1 MKKNLIR
8 LLTLGMLIGMNH
20 GAMQAQARYD
30 FSKLKMESLGRGV
43 VAVRDTPGK
52 VNISWRY
59 LTQDPESQAFDI
71 YRNGKKINKKPITD
85 TTYFTDTYEGKEAAT
100 YDVRPTKGHISGS
113 YTLPPDAPLGYI
125 EIPIDAPELGV
136 DIHGKEY
143 FYSANDASVGDVDG
157 DGEYEIILKWDPTNS
172 HDNAHDGFTGPV
184 LIDCYKLD
192 GTRLWRIDLGEN
204 IRAGAH
210 YTQFMVYDL
219 DGDGCAEVV
228 CKTADGTTDGKG
240 RLIGDRRADWR
251 NMKGRVIAG
260 PEYLT
265 VFNGK
270 TGEAMSTI
278 DYEPAR
284 GQLKDWGDGYANR
297 SERYL
302 AAIAYLDGIHPSV
315 VMCRGYY
322 AKSALAAYDWDGKE
336 LKLRWLFDS
345 STPGNEAFG
354 GQGNHNLR
362 IADVDGDGCDE
373 IIYGQMAVDNDGKGL
388 YSTGMYHG
396 DAIHLLSDVNNDKYY
411 VWGCHENKKDG
422 TSLRDAATGEVIL
435 RYPSNKD
442 IGRCMAGDIDPTH
455 EGVELWSPS
464 SGGLRAF
471 NGELIT
477 PQKEFM
483 GDTHARI
490 PVNFCVLWD
499 GDMLT
504 ELLDGNTKELSIRK
518 YNWETGEVDV
528 IKKLEGAAS
537 NNWTKANPCLQGDIL
552 GDWREEIIARTPDNK
567 ALRIYVTEHPTPY
580 RFHTFME
587 DPAYRVS
594 VANQNVAYNQ
604 PAEPGFYFGPD
615 LKGKKFRGTLVK

>member
-1 MKKNLIR
+1 MKKNFISSF
-8 LLTLGMLIGMNH
+8 LIGAAVVCLNSFT
-20 GAMQAQARYD
+20 ASAQANYD
-30 FSKLKMESLGRGV
+30 FSNLKMENLGRGV
-43 VAVRDTPGK
+43 VAVRESPDK

-59 LTQDPESQAFDI
+59 LTTDPESQTFDI
-71 YRNGKKINKKPITD
+71 YRNGKKINKSP
-85 TTYFTDTYEGKEAAT
+85 
-100 YDVRPTKGHISGS
+100 ISGS
-113 YTLPPDAPLGYI
+113 TFYTDNYKDTDKAVYEIKPSVGKLAGTCTLPANAPFGYI
-125 EIPIDAPELGV
+125 DIPLDRPELGV
-136 DIHGKEY
+136 DIWGKEY

-172 HDNAHDGFTGPV
+172 HDNAHDGFTGPTY
-184 LIDCYKLD
+184 LDCYKLD
-192 GTRLWRIDLGEN
+192 GTKLWRINLGEN
-204 IRAGAH
+204 IRSGAH
-210 YTQFMVYDL
+210 YIQFMVYDL

-228 CKTADGTTDGKG
+228 CKTADGTIDGTN
-240 RLIGDRRADWR
+240 RLIGELKADWR

-270 TGEAMSTI
+270 TGEAMSTVE
-278 DYEPAR
+278 YQPAR

-302 AAIAYLDGIHPSV
+302 GAIAYLDGIHPSV

-322 AKSALAAYDWDGKE
+322 AKSALAAYDWDGNE

-362 IADVDGDGCDE
+362 VADVDGDGCDE
-373 IIYGQMAVDNDGKGL
+373 IIYGQMTVDNDGTGL

-396 DAIHLLSDVNNDKYY
+396 DAMHLLSDVNNEKYY
-411 VWGCHENKKDG
+411 IWGCHENKKDG

-442 IGRCMAGDIDPTH
+442 IGRCMAGDIDPNH

-464 SGGLRAF
+464 SGGLRSF
-471 NGELIT
+471 NGELIS

-483 GDTHARI
+483 GETSANI
-490 PVNFCVLWD
+490 PVYFCLLWAVD
-499 GDMLT
+499 LLT
-504 ELLDGNTKELSIRK
+504 EFLDVNIITK
-518 YNWETGEVDV
+518 YNWETGEVE
-528 IKKLEGAAS
+528 KLKEFDGAVS
-537 NNWTKANPCLQGDIL
+537 NNGTKKNPALQADII
-552 GDWREEIIARTPDNK
+552 GDWREEVILRTPDNK
-567 ALRIYVTEHPTPY
+567 SLRIYVTDHPTDY

-615 LKGKKFRGTLVK
+615 LKGRKFRGTVIK